1 MENIRHEVETE
12 LKKKEEEIL
21 SLKAEISKKRK
32 EIAKLKNIIKKIEVL

>member
-12 LKKKEEEIL
+12 LKKKEEHIIM
-21 SLKAEISKKRK
+21 LKAEISKTRK